1 MINVVE
7 DPDQLGAYSANKG
20 YFDVQFEAS
29 GNERAARSGLEV
41 LKPRGILVQLGLG
54 GDVSIPQNMVVGKDI
69 EMRGT
74 FRFHEEFGLAVDL
87 INQRRID
94 MAPLLTG
101 IFGLDD
107 ALQAFEIAGDRSR
120 SMKVQLSF

>member
-1 MINVVE
+1 
-7 DPDQLGAYSANKG
+7 
-20 YFDVQFEAS
+20 
-29 GNERAARSGLEV
+29 
-41 LKPRGILVQLGLG
+41 
-54 GDVSIPQNMVVGKDI
+54 MVVAKEI

-87 INQRRID
+87 INQRRVD
-94 MAPLLTG
+94 LTPLLTG